1 MTDSLLRER
10 LKAESFGSC
19 PSGRKGGVK
28 MTYVIICKLDNG
40 NVIPAFANDFKTALA
55 TAEMFNGGEY
65 TKDVTII
72 TVETGATTK
81 FIF

>member
-1 MTDSLLRER
+1 
-10 LKAESFGSC
+10 
-19 PSGRKGGVK
+19 

-40 NVIPAFANDFKTALA
+40 NVIPAFANDFKTALT
-55 TAEMFNGGEY
+55 TAEMLNSGDY
-65 TKDVTII
+65 TKEVTII

>member
-1 MTDSLLRER
+1 MKYL
-10 LKAESFGSC
+10 
-19 PSGRKGGVK
+19 
-28 MTYVIICKLDNG
+28 IICKLDNG
-40 NVIPAFANDFKTALA
+40 NIIPAFADDFGTAVA

-72 TVETGATTK
+72 NVETGATTK

>member
-1 MTDSLLRER
+1 MSYL
-10 LKAESFGSC
+10 
-19 PSGRKGGVK
+19 
-28 MTYVIICKLDNG
+28 IICNLDNG

>member
-1 MTDSLLRER
+1 MWASALALR
-10 LKAESFGSC
+10 AE
-19 PSGRKGGVK
+19 GGVK
-28 MTYVIICKLDNG
+28 MAYLIICKLDNG
-40 NVIPAFANDFKTALA
+40 NVIPAFANDFKAALA
-55 TAEMFNGGEY
+55 TAEMFNSGDY

>member
-1 MTDSLLRER
+1 M
-10 LKAESFGSC
+10 
-19 PSGRKGGVK
+19 P
-28 MTYVIICKLDNG
+28 YVIICKLDNE
-40 NVIPAFANDFKTALA
+40 NVITAFANDFKAALA

>member
-1 MTDSLLRER
+1 
-10 LKAESFGSC
+10 
-19 PSGRKGGVK
+19 

-81 FIF
+81 VIF

>member
-1 MTDSLLRER
+1 MSYL
-10 LKAESFGSC
+10 
-19 PSGRKGGVK
+19 
-28 MTYVIICKLDNG
+28 IICKLGNG

-55 TAEMFNGGEY
+55 TAKMFYGGDY
-65 TKDVTII
+65 TKEVTII